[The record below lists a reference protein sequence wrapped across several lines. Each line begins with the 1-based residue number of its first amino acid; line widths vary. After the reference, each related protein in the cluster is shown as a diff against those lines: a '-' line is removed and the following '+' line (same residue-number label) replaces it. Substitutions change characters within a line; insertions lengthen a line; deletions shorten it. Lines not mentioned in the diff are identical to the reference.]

1 MKFLKDFIILLK
13 ARYPIIYI
21 STSEEERI
29 EYLLKYSS
37 KKYISRVCYV
47 WNFVEGYQGNPNNKG
62 LATKN
67 PLEALEFIEKLT
79 PETKALFIL
88 KDFDNFLKDFS
99 IIRKLKNLGRS
110 LKTQSKNI
118 IIVSTEVN
126 IPDSLRE
133 LITVVNFPLPT
144 LQEICEELKRLT
156 ESLDQKISNDD
167 LLRLGAACQGLSLER
182 IRRVLSKIIAQYGEI
197 DGVNSFSF
205 ILTEKKQIIDQSEL
219 LEFCIANK
227 KMLDLGGLENLKNW
241 IKIRSDAFSQ
251 QALEYGLPYP
261 KGLLLVGVQGTGK
274 SMAAQII
281 ACEWNL
287 PLLRL
292 DFGRLF
298 GSLVGQ
304 SESRIRR
311 VIELVETL
319 APCILW
325 IDEIDKIFANSQSGG
340 DNGTTNRVLATFI
353 TWLSEKSSPVFVVA
367 TANNIDWI
375 PPEVIRKGRFDETF
389 FLALPNIKERESIF
403 NVHLRKVRPT
413 SLNSYQF
420 ELLSTVTKNFS
431 GAEIEQVVIEA
442 MRVGFN
448 EKREFNM
455 EDLLNVIQKSVPL
468 AKTRNKELQ
477 KLKEW
482 ADSGNISLAS

>member
-118 IIVSTEVN
+118 IIVSTDVN
-126 IPDSLRE
+126 LPDSLRE

-156 ESLDQKISNDD
+156 ESLDQKISNDE

-197 DGVNSFSF
+197 DGANSFSF
-205 ILTEKKQIIDQSEL
+205 ILTEKKQIIEQSQL

-241 IKIRSDAFSQ
+241 IKIRSNAFSQ
-251 QALEYGLPYP
+251 QAIEYGLPYP
-261 KGLLLVGVQGTGK
+261 KGVLLVGVQGTGK

-389 FLALPNIKERESIF
+389 FLSLPNIKERESIF
-403 NVHLRKVRPT
+403 NVHLKKVRPAN
-413 SLNSYQF
+413 LHNYQF
-420 ELLSTVTKNFS
+420 ELLSTVTKNFC
-431 GAEIEQVVIEA
+431 IV
-442 MRVGFN
+442 FY
-448 EKREFNM
+448 
-455 EDLLNVIQKSVPL
+455 LP
-468 AKTRNKELQ
+468 
-477 KLKEW
+477 
-482 ADSGNISLAS
+482 GN

>member
-21 STSEEERI
+21 STLEEERI

-79 PETKALFIL
+79 PETKAIFIL

-99 IIRKLKNLGRS
+99 IIRKLKNLGKS

-118 IIVSTEVN
+118 VIISTEVN

-133 LITVVNFPLPT
+133 LVTVVNFPLPT

-156 ESLDQKISNDD
+156 ESLDQKISNDE

-182 IRRVLSKIIAQYGEI
+182 IRRVLSKIIAEYGEI

-205 ILTEKKQIIDQSEL
+205 ILTEKKQIIEQSQL
-219 LEFCIANK
+219 LEFCIASK
-227 KMLDLGGLENLKNW
+227 KMLDLGGLNNLKNW
-241 IKIRSDAFSQ
+241 IKIRSNAFSQ

-274 SMAAQII
+274 SVAAQII

-325 IDEIDKIFANSQSGG
+325 IDEIDKIFATSQSNG

-389 FLALPNIKERESIF
+389 FLSLPNLKEREAIF
-403 NVHLRKVRPT
+403 NVHLKKVRPKT
-413 SLNSYQF
+413 LDNYQF

-431 GAEIEQVVIEA
+431 GAEIEQIVIEA

-455 EDLLNVIQKSVPL
+455 EDLLTVIQKSVPL
-468 AKTRNKELQ
+468 AKTK
-477 KLKEW
+477 K
-482 ADSGNISLAS
+482 

>member
-47 WNFVEGYQGNPNNKG
+47 WNFVEGYQGNPNQKG

-197 DGVNSFSF
+197 DGLNSFSF
-205 ILTEKKQIIDQSEL
+205 ILTEKKQIIDQSQL

-227 KMLDLGGLENLKNW
+227 KMLDLGGLENLKKW
-241 IKIRSDAFSQ
+241 IKIRSNAFSQ
-251 QALEYGLPYP
+251 QAIEYGLPYP
-261 KGLLLVGVQGTGK
+261 KGVLLVGVQGTGK
-274 SMAAQII
+274 SIASQII

-389 FLALPNIKERESIF
+389 FLSLPNTKERESIF
-403 NVHLRKVRPT
+403 NVHLKKVRPAN
-413 SLNSYQF
+413 LDNYQF
-420 ELLSTVTKNFS
+420 ELLSNVTKNFS
-431 GAEIEQVVIEA
+431 GAEIEQVVIDA

-455 EDLLNVIQKSVPL
+455 EDLLNVIQRSVPL
-468 AKTRNKELQ
+468 AKTKNKELQ

>member
-99 IIRKLKNLGRS
+99 VIRKLKNLGRS

-205 ILTEKKQIIDQSEL
+205 ILTEKKQIIDQSQL

-241 IKIRSDAFSQ
+241 VKIRSDAFSQ
-251 QALEYGLPYP
+251 KAIEYGLPYP
-261 KGLLLVGVQGTGK
+261 KGVLLVGVQGTGK
-274 SMAAQII
+274 SLASQII

-325 IDEIDKIFANSQSGG
+325 IDEIDKVFANSQSGG

-367 TANNIDWI
+367 TANNIEWI

-389 FLALPNIKERESIF
+389 FLSLPNVKERESIF
-403 NVHLRKVRPT
+403 NVHLKKVRPAN
-413 SLNSYQF
+413 LDNYQL

-431 GAEIEQVVIEA
+431 GAEIEQVIIDA

-468 AKTRNKELQ
+468 AKTKNKELQ